1 MFCLG
6 AESLLHLLTDK
17 KKKTDDMS
25 EELNDLKSKFAM

>member
-6 AESLLHLLTDK
+6 AESLLDLLSDE

-25 EELNDLKSKFAM
+25 KEFNYVRGKYVI